1 LFALTLGEAVVFFCP
16 HIIFVISQLQLAG
29 SWYTHNDKTVQTFSA
44 TKKSQTNLFAKKEG

>member
-1 LFALTLGEAVVFFCP
+1 LFALTLGEAVVFFFP